1 MSSNSKSQNISFGLA
16 IGIILS
22 PLIGLLLAIVYPDRG
37 LDYLLSVCL
46 PLGIAI
52 GWTIGLLLGE
62 RVSRLSER
70 TIVAL
75 PLLGVII
82 WILVILAIEIFGLY

>member
-70 TIVAL
+70 TIVTL

-82 WILVILAIEIFGLY
+82 